1 MIVRKLK
8 VRKMTA
14 GSKTRRAAAGRDLQ
28 PPRASGDDERRR
40 DGSRAAILEAAA
52 RLFRD
57 RGYVATTL
65 RDIGEA
71 VGMKAGSIYYHFGSK
86 DEILA
91 EVLDLGIVAM
101 HRAVAEA
108 VAALPPDASAVE
120 RIETAI
126 QAHLAGLLQYGAF
139 TSANVRIY
147 GQVPAAAKE
156 RHAPVRQAYADYWT
170 KLLSRARREGVVR
183 RDINLKM
190 LRLLLLG
197 SMNWTVEW
205 YRPQRGS
212 VAGIARAVQ
221 KLFLEGT
228 LTPRAQGI
236 RRGGEQAPAA
246 GAPAPAA
253 IVTGSKLA
261 AIPEAS

>member
-1 MIVRKLK
+1 
-8 VRKMTA
+8 MTNA
-14 GSKTRRAAAGRDLQ
+14 ATARRPASARD
-28 PPRASGDDERRR
+28 PRPAVGPGEEERSRE
-40 DGSRAAILEAAA
+40 GTRAAILEAAA

-101 HRAVAEA
+101 HRVVAGA

-126 QAHLAGLLQYGAF
+126 RAHLAGLLQYGVF

-170 KLLSRARREGVVR
+170 RLLARARREGVVR

-228 LTPRAQGI
+228 LTPGAQRERAGQPA
-236 RRGGEQAPAA
+236 RCAPVRQRKGG
-246 GAPAPAA
+246 
-253 IVTGSKLA
+253 SN
-261 AIPEAS
+261 